1 MNLVE
6 LPLKGG
12 GESTRASICDW
23 CSDPVTGLHEF
34 EVAPEKTKKVEGE
47 DVIVHKA
54 VIAKV
59 CLPCRDRLEARRE
72 ADRKAA
78 EEDAAERKRLK
89 LKKRGRRWK

>member
-12 GESTRASICDW
+12 GEPVPAKACSW
-23 CSDPVTGLHEF
+23 CFAEAVGLRDF
-34 EVAPEKTKKVEGE
+34 EVAPEKTKKIEGE

-54 VIAKV
+54 VVVKV
-59 CLPCRDRLEARRE
+59 CDPCRKRLEQRRE
-72 ADRKAA
+72 DDRKAA
-78 EEDAAERKRLK
+78 EADAEERKRLK

>member
-12 GESTRASICDW
+12 GEKTPIRVCEW
-23 CSDPVTGLHEF
+23 CFAETTGLRDF

-47 DVIVHKA
+47 DVIVHKR
-54 VIAKV
+54 VVVRV
-59 CLPCRDRLEARRE
+59 CVPCQTRLDQCRE
-72 ADRKAA
+72 DDRKAA
-78 EEDAAERKRLK
+78 EADAEERKRLK